1 MDGDGMIGRSVLRT
15 EDVRLLTGQGRFA
28 DDISLPGMAWAAMV
42 RSPHAHARI
51 RSIDKTAAL
60 AMPGVIEVLTG
71 ADALADGLQR
81 IPHNPTHS
89 SPPDIILVNRDGSDI
104 YIPHHHILPADK
116 ARYVGEAVAVVIAG
130 TRNQAIDAAEE
141 VAVDWEV
148 LPAAVDTWQSAGPGA
163 PKVWDEGPG
172 NVCIDAAV
180 GDEATVEAAFAKAH
194 TVAKFRTTVARL
206 AGVPM
211 EPRAAVAAWDDDG
224 NLTVW
229 HGIGGVVRHKKELAH
244 ILGIEEERV
253 RVVAGDVGGNF
264 GTRNPMYVE
273 GPVVAW
279 AARRLGRP
287 VKWRGDRT
295 EIFLTDCQARDLAA
309 EAEMAFDAEGAILA
323 MRSLNIGSLGAH
335 TISFVPVTK
344 GVEILCLAYR
354 IPHMWVRAQAV
365 HSNTPPT
372 YPYRAAGRPEVH
384 WITER
389 LIEIG
394 ARQLG
399 MDRAAIRQKNL
410 IRPDEFPHD
419 NRLGLTYDCGDFPTN
434 MALALQD
441 ADWAG
446 FEARRAEAAKRGR
459 LRGIGVSTYIDLST
473 GFPFERSD
481 VTVKPEG
488 EIEVVIGTGDS
499 GQGHYTSFAQIAA
512 DVTET
517 PFDCIRVVQGDTAR
531 VKVGG
536 GSHSGRSMR
545 MGAIVI
551 TQAWDVIVEK
561 ARRIAAIALEAAEGD
576 IEYAN
581 ARFTVAGTDRAIDL
595 FEVARRAEAGDGLP
609 EDLRGPLRDEAQVEF
624 RKAVIGN
631 GAQVV
636 EVEVD
641 PETGVVTFPQYC
653 AVDDVGRAINPQLID
668 GQTHGGIAQGV
679 GQAIFEAC
687 AYDPE
692 SGQMRAA
699 TFMDYAMPRA
709 DNLPSFTTRITESPS
724 PTNRLGI
731 KAGSEGG
738 TPPAPPAVVNA
749 ILDAL
754 HALGVKQIELPATPL
769 AVWQAIRATQTK

>member
-1 MDGDGMIGRSVLRT
+1 MDGMIGRSVTRT
-15 EDVRLLTGQGRFA
+15 EDERLLTGRGSFS
-28 DDISLPGMAWAAMV
+28 DDIVLPGQLWAAMV

-51 RSIDKTAAL
+51 RGIDKAAAL
-60 AMPGVIEVLTG
+60 AMPGVAEVLTG
-71 ADALADGLQR
+71 ADALADGLRR

-89 SPPDIILVNRDGSDI
+89 SPPDIILENRDGSDI
-104 YIPHHHILPADK
+104 FIPHQHALPADK
-116 ARYVGEAVAVVIAG
+116 ARYVGEAVAMVVAE
-130 TRNQAIDAAEE
+130 TRTQAMDAAEA
-141 VAVDWEV
+141 VAIDWEV
-148 LPAAVDTWQSAGPGA
+148 LPAVVDTWKAAEPGA
-163 PKVWDEGPG
+163 PKVWDEAPG
-172 NVCIDAAV
+172 NVCIDAEV
-180 GDEATVEAAFAKAH
+180 GDRAAVEVAFAGAH
-194 TVAKFRTTVARL
+194 YVARLRTTVARL

-211 EPRAAVAAWDDDG
+211 EPRAATAAWDADG

-229 HGIGGVVRHKKELAH
+229 HGSGGVVRQKKELAH
-244 ILGIEEERV
+244 VLGVEEAKV

-273 GPVVAW
+273 APLVAW
-279 AARRLGRP
+279 AARRTGRP

-309 EAEMAFDAEGAILA
+309 EAEMAFDAEGNILA
-323 MRSLNIGSLGAH
+323 LRSLNIGSLGAH

-344 GVEILCLAYR
+344 GVEIICLAYR
-354 IPHMWVRAQAV
+354 IPHVWIRAQAV
-365 HSNTPPT
+365 HSHTPPT

-394 ARQLG
+394 ARALG
-399 MDRAAIRQKNL
+399 MDRAEIRQRNL
-410 IRPDEFPHD
+410 VRPDEFPHD
-419 NRLGLTYDCGDFPTN
+419 NGLGLVYDAGDFPHN
-434 MALALQD
+434 MALALDD

-446 FEARRAEAAKRGR
+446 FEARRAQSAASGR
-459 LRGIGVSTYIDLST
+459 LRGIGVSTYLDLST
-473 GFPFERSD
+473 GAPFERSD

-499 GQGHYTSFAQIAA
+499 GQGHCTSFAQIAA
-512 DVTET
+512 DVIEA
-517 PFDCIRVVQGDTAR
+517 PFECIRVVQGDTAR
-531 VKVGG
+531 VQVGG

-551 TQAWDVIVEK
+551 TQAVDAILAK
-561 ARRIAAIALEAAEGD
+561 GKRIAAIALEAAEAD
-576 IEYAN
+576 IEYAGTQF
-581 ARFTVAGTDRAIDL
+581 RVAGTDRSIGL
-595 FEVARRAEAGDGLP
+595 FEIARLAEAGEGLP
-609 EDLRGPLRDEAQVEF
+609 GELCGPLRDEAQIEF

-641 PETGVVTFPQYC
+641 PETGVVTFPRYT

-668 GQTHGGIAQGV
+668 GQTHGGIAQGI
-679 GQAIFEAC
+679 GQAIFESC

-699 TFMDYAMPRA
+699 SFMDYAMPRA
-709 DNLPSFTTRITESPS
+709 DALPSFTTRITESPS

-738 TPPAPPAVVNA
+738 TPPAPPAIVNA

-754 HALGVKQIELPATPL
+754 RGLGVEHIELPATPL
-769 AVWQAIRATQTK
+769 AVWQAIRAAKV